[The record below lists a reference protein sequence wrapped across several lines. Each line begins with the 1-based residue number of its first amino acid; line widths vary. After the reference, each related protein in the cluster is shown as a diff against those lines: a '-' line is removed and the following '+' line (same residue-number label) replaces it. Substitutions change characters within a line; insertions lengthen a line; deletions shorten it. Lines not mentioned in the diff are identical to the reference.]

1 MRLEDSDLADLTSL
15 ALKDR
20 AFAVYEEMEEDDK
33 TNFEKIAEALLTAF
47 AEDPISA
54 HVAFVDRKYVAGE
67 GVDSYLNELKR
78 LGRIA
83 KASEVTVKFRFIT
96 GLPADVAER
105 LRATPKIHDL
115 QQSRVLEMA
124 RAMVQMK
131 EASAVVV
138 AAEEVEREVVA
149 DVKSGQKK
157 GCFECGR
164 DHFVRNC
171 PEVENG
177 VGQRTGRRWNTG
189 GQRFGKNVA
198 QTVGRSAKSQ
208 VSQWV
213 FQPIPPVRVAIE
225 DHSSGNKF
233 GIVVGAT
240 VSPAPINQE
249 RHLKGVV
256 IQTIKVNGKE
266 YKGLIDTGCSRTVV
280 SPKINVK
287 PDEIVAHS
295 KGKF

>member
-1 MRLEDSDLADLTSL
+1 MGGLFYRVRVNEIVSKFSGEGDVAQWIRQVRIAKRVMRLEDSDLADLASL

-83 KASEVTVKFRFIT
+83 KASEATVKFRFIT

-115 QQSRVLEMA
+115 QQTRVLEMA

-149 DVKSGQKK
+149 VAKSGLKK

-198 QTVGRSAKSQ
+198 QTVGRGAESQ
-208 VSQWV
+208 VGQWV

-225 DHSSGNKF
+225 DHSSGNEF
-233 GIVVGAT
+233 RAVVGAT
-240 VSPAPINQE
+240 VSPVPINQE
-249 RHLKGVV
+249 RHLKGW
-256 IQTIKVNGKE
+256 
-266 YKGLIDTGCSRTVV
+266 
-280 SPKINVK
+280 
-287 PDEIVAHS
+287 
-295 KGKF
+295 